1 MPNDGKSKV
10 EGQSDV
16 RDTVA
21 FSAAMSIS
29 SACSPPLGS
38 PRDALPRR
46 ALATH
51 PVSRLRTP
59 LVTLSPGLST
69 SIWHPPEGPCGLTC
83 CPAKRVMLRCKQP

>member
-1 MPNDGKSKV
+1 MSNDGKSKV

-69 SIWHPPEGPCGLTC
+69 SIWYLAPPRRPLWLDLLSGEARHAP
-83 CPAKRVMLRCKQP
+83 M